1 MRLFKKHNID
11 NCIIPKDLS
20 IGANGILNSLLVR
33 TDDELEKQGY
43 LIPILTKEVI
53 AFFDIDIPYLE
64 SKFSSKKLIKNM

>member
-11 NCIIPKDLS
+11 NCIIPKYLS
-20 IGANGILNSLLVR
+20 IWATGMLNSLLVR
-33 TDDELEKQGY
+33 TNDELEKQVY

>member
-1 MRLFKKHNID
+1 MRLFKKD
-11 NCIIPKDLS
+11 NMDDFIISKDLS
-20 IGANGILNSLLVR
+20 IGVTGMLNSLLVR

-64 SKFSSKKLIKNM
+64 SKFSNKKLIKNM

>member
-20 IGANGILNSLLVR
+20 ILANGILNSLLVR

-64 SKFSSKKLIKNM
+64 SKFSNKKLIKNM

>member
-1 MRLFKKHNID
+1 M
-11 NCIIPKDLS
+11 
-20 IGANGILNSLLVR
+20 LNSLLVR

-64 SKFSSKKLIKNM
+64 SRFSSK

>member
-11 NCIIPKDLS
+11 NYIISKYLS
-20 IGANGILNSLLVR
+20 ILATGMLNSLLVR

-53 AFFDIDIPYLE
+53 SFFVIDKPYL
-64 SKFSSKKLIKNM
+64 

>member
-1 MRLFKKHNID
+1 M
-11 NCIIPKDLS
+11 
-20 IGANGILNSLLVR
+20 LNSLLVR

-64 SKFSSKKLIKNM
+64 SKFSNKKLIKNM

>member
-1 MRLFKKHNID
+1 MRLFKKYNID

-20 IGANGILNSLLVR
+20 IGANGMLNSLLVR
-33 TDDELEKQGY
+33 TDDELEKQDY

-64 SKFSSKKLIKNM
+64 SRVSSKELIKNM

>member
-1 MRLFKKHNID
+1 MKLFKKYNIY
-11 NCIIPKDLS
+11 NYIIPKYLS
-20 IGANGILNSLLVR
+20 IWATGMLNSLLVR
-33 TDDELEKQGY
+33 TNDELEKQGY

>member
-1 MRLFKKHNID
+1 MRLFRKDNIEEF
-11 NCIIPKDLS
+11 IIPKYLS
-20 IGANGILNSLLVR
+20 IWATGMLNFLLVR
-33 TDDELEKQGY
+33 TNDELEKQVY

>member
-11 NCIIPKDLS
+11 ICIIPKYLS
-20 IGANGILNSLLVR
+20 IWATGMLNSLLVR

-64 SKFSSKKLIKNM
+64 SKFSNKKLIKNM